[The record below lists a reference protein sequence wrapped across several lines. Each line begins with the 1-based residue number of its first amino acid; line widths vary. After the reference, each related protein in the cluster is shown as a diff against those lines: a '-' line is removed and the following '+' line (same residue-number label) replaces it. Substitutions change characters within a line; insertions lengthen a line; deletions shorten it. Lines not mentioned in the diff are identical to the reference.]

1 MGEHSNRNIFLGN
14 CPAANTNFTNVVIFF
29 RLPNML
35 ILAQHFTFV
44 TVFRVFVVH
53 YTFLY
58 YHWICSYCR
67 DILWYCKCFSIILST
82 AYISLSPSLP
92 SPSRPY
98 VFVIAV
104 VMITLWLTLIR
115 VQAHTSERMSPFLS
129 LYQFLS
135 LSSSSLVLL
144 SCVERLSA
152 LFFLSLSAC
161 QEMEGRLV
169 RLQWGCVWHHHNLWL
184 LGYEREMRSV
194 AG

>member
-1 MGEHSNRNIFLGN
+1 
-14 CPAANTNFTNVVIFF
+14 
-29 RLPNML
+29 ML

-152 LFFLSLSAC
+152 LFFLSLSLCLPGDGGEIGEIA
-161 QEMEGRLV
+161 V
-169 RLQWGCVWHHHNLWL
+169 RLRLTPPQLVIAWIWTWDEICGWIMSGSTTIYGCKCSWW
-184 LGYEREMRSV
+184 S
-194 AG
+194 